1 MNPWSRR
8 CSPAVDAPGQALPVI
23 RSLEHAGFLRKA
35 TVGLRGDGRPALRW
49 DVNPV
54 LIGVALA
61 EIAEIPRDCTS
72 MDAHTCVVHSTLLIG
87 VALAQTAETFTEP

>member
-1 MNPWSRR
+1 MTPWSRR
-8 CSPAVDAPGQALPVI
+8 CSPAVAALGQALPVI

-35 TVGLRGDGRPALRW
+35 TVGRRGDGRPARRG

-61 EIAEIPRDCTS
+61 EIAEIRRD
-72 MDAHTCVVHSTLLIG
+72 CVVHCTLLIG
-87 VALAQTAETFTEP
+87 GALAQTAETLTEP

>member
-8 CSPAVDAPGQALPVI
+8 CSPAVDTLGQALPVI

-35 TVGLRGDGRPALRW
+35 TVGYAGDGRPALRW
-49 DVNPV
+49 DVNAV

-61 EIAEIPRDCTS
+61 EIAEIRRDR
-72 MDAHTCVVHSTLLIG
+72 VVHCTLLIG
-87 VALAQTAETFTEP
+87 GALAQTAETFTEP

>member
-8 CSPAVDAPGQALPVI
+8 CSPAVAALGQALPVI
-23 RSLEHAGFLRKA
+23 RELEHAGFLRKA

-49 DVNPV
+49 DVNPL

-61 EIAEIPRDCTS
+61 EIAEIRRDC
-72 MDAHTCVVHSTLLIG
+72 VVQLLIG
-87 VALAQTAETFTEP
+87 GALAQTAETLTEL